1 MGLHPQPSSAKVP
14 SRAKTAAAAGPTAG
28 LTPPSDSA
36 EGSAIRRPPRRSWH
50 AGDVRCHRPVRVHT
64 MTKSEGKAEVIDLK
78 GLLARDE
85 DFVRAAVEA
94 LVQAALEAEMTEAI
108 GAAKGERSETR
119 LSYRS
124 GYYSRSLITRVGT
137 LELRVPQDRM
147 GRFSTELF
155 ERYQRSEKA
164 LVGTLAEM
172 YVQGVST
179 RKVKAVTEALCG
191 HSFSASAISAVNKSL
206 DDGLKAFAE
215 RRLNENYPYLILDAR
230 YEKVREAGV
239 IVSQAVLVAVA
250 VDEDGRRQILAVG
263 LANRESRSSW
273 RDFLSG
279 LKARGLA
286 GVEFVVSDNH
296 KGLKAAIREVLP
308 EAAWQRCY
316 VHFLRN
322 ALDYVPRKVDDDCL
336 QELRW
341 FYDRR
346 NLAEVRRDIAAW
358 LAKWQAKYPRLCN
371 WVEDNIEETLTY
383 YRLPLQHHKHMKST
397 NMLERLNQELK
408 RRTHV
413 VRIFPNAESCLRLVR
428 ALAVEIH
435 EDWIEAHRYLNMEML
450 REQRKQLQLLEAA

>member
-1 MGLHPQPSSAKVP
+1 
-14 SRAKTAAAAGPTAG
+14 
-28 LTPPSDSA
+28 
-36 EGSAIRRPPRRSWH
+36 
-50 AGDVRCHRPVRVHT
+50 
-64 MTKSEGKAEVIDLK
+64 MTKREVKAEVIDIK
-78 GLLARDE
+78 GLLAQDQ

-108 GAAKGERSETR
+108 GAAKGERTETR
-119 LSYRS
+119 IAYRS
-124 GYYSRSLITRVGT
+124 GYYTRALITRVGT
-137 LELRVPQDRM
+137 LELRVPQDRL

-191 HSFSASAISAVNKSL
+191 HSFSASAISTINKSL
-206 DDGLKAFAE
+206 DEALDKFAQRQLGE
-215 RRLNENYPYLILDAR
+215 PFPYLILDAR
-230 YEKVREAGV
+230 YERVREAG
-239 IVSQAVLVAVA
+239 IIISQAVLIAVA
-250 VDEDGRRQILAVG
+250 VDGEGRRQILGVE

-273 RDFLSG
+273 RDFLLG
-279 LKARGLA
+279 LKQRGLF
-286 GVEFVVSDNH
+286 GVEFVVSDDH
-296 KGLKAAIREVLP
+296 PGLKAAIREVLP

-341 FYDRR
+341 IYDRR
-346 NLAEVRRDIAAW
+346 DLGEVRRDIAQW
-358 LAKWQAKYPRLCN
+358 LAKWQSKYSRLCD
-371 WVEDNIEETLTY
+371 WVEEHIEETLTY
-383 YRLPLQHHKHMKST
+383 FRLPLPHHKHMKST

-428 ALAVEIH
+428 ALAAETH
-435 EDWIEAHRYLNMEML
+435 ENWLEAMRYLNMDHL
-450 REQRKQLQLLEAA
+450 REHKKEALRRAA